1 MMAKRRRKNPGYS
14 VFVGFVVVP
23 LLGIN
28 LFAIWKLS
36 QITGWADFPV
46 FGSMLGGLAQLMIVL
61 IINSVAI
68 AMLIMMKGN

>member
-1 MMAKRRRKNPGYS
+1 MMAKRRRKNTGYS
-14 VFVGFVVVP
+14 VLVGFVVVP

-36 QITGWADFPV
+36 QITGWANFPV
-46 FGSMLGGLAQLMIVL
+46 FGSMLGGLVQIMIVL

>member
-1 MMAKRRRKNPGYS
+1 MTAKRRKKGSGYS

-23 LLGIN
+23 LLVIN

-36 QITGWADFPV
+36 QVTGWADFPL

-61 IINSVAI
+61 IVNSVAI
-68 AMLIMMKGN
+68 AMLIMMKGS